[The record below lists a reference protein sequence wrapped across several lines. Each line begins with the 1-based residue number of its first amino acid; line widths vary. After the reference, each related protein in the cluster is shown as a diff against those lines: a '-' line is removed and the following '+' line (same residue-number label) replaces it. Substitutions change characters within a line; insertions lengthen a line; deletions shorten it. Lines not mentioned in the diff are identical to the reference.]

1 MSNCYTAAAE
11 TKLIGRLQARR
22 ARNNFDELRR
32 NRGLASTVVKQSE
45 LGKHFARVLTG
56 VLHRLHSGT
65 QFRGVVF
72 QHGVVEERTHLEL
85 GKVEQEF
92 RAVRAFNLVG
102 IERVRTLFRSLFEL
116 FAVQA
121 RDNSR
126 LEGDGRNESVIDEV
140 RLRGVLR
147 QDAVGDGARRAEG
160 ERLLGGVNDNIV
172 DVFRVE
178 TRELRPSLITNNVQ
192 ARFAVVDR
200 LENTRVLDDGGVDT
214 AAETLVGRNRHDDGS
229 LCLSIR
235 RIAQQSHER
244 LNQRTRLFTL
254 RLRPLQTGRGN
265 HLHRLGNL
273 LNVTDGAHANLH
285 RLQRNSARALR
296 SSIASS

>member
-11 TKLIGRLQARR
+11 TELLGRLQARR
-22 ARNNFDELRR
+22 ARNNFDKLRR

-45 LGKHFARVLTG
+45 LGKHFARVLTR
-56 VLHRLHSGT
+56 VLHGLHSGT

-72 QHGVVEERTHLEL
+72 QHGIVEERTHLEL
-85 GKVEQEF
+85 RKVEQEF
-92 RAVRAFNLVG
+92 GAIRAFYLVR
-102 IERVRTLFRSLFEL
+102 IKRVCTLFRSLFEL

-121 RDNSR
+121 SDNSW
-126 LEGDGRNESVIDEV
+126 LERDGRNKSVIDEV

-147 QDAVGDGARRAEG
+147 QDTVSDGARRTEG
-160 ERLLGGVNDNIV
+160 ERLLGGVNDRAV
-172 DVFRVE
+172 DVLRVE
-178 TRELRPSLITNNVQ
+178 TRELRPCLITNDVQ
-192 ARFAVVDR
+192 ARFTVVDR

-214 AAETLVGRNRHDDGS
+214 AAEALVRRNWHDKGS
-229 LCLSIR
+229 LRLSVR
-235 RIAQQSHER
+235 HIAQQSHER
-244 LNQRTRLFTL
+244 LNHRTRLFTL

-265 HLHRLGNL
+265 HLHRLGDL

-285 RLQRNSARALR
+285 RLQRNAARALW